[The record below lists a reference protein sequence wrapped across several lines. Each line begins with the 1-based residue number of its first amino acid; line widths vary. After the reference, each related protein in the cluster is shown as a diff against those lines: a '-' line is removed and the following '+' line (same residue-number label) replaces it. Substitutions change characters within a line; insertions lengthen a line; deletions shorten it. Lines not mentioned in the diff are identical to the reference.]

1 MANPDRIW
9 MHHDSKRVWDE
20 AQARYQAMQTKPSVN
35 LSTLPDDQK
44 RRVWGW
50 LQQQHPEIAAV
61 LRDPHVQ
68 EMRALFDADVTLG
81 AELLQDILHEPN

>member
-9 MHHDSKRVWDE
+9 MHHDSRRVWDE
-20 AQARYQAMQTKPSVN
+20 AQARYQVMKAKPSVN
-35 LSTLPDDQK
+35 LSALPSDQK

-50 LQQQHPEIAAV
+50 LQQQHPKMAAT

-68 EMRALFDADVTLG
+68 EMRTLFDADVTLD
-81 AELLQDILHEPN
+81 AELLQDILHEFD